1 MHPITNVNRGRAR
14 ERGYAIIA
22 PMITKRQLGYLF
34 IAIGLLVITGSF
46 TANVIGGRD
55 AGFGP
60 FQQLGL
66 AGGVVIIVMAAPL
79 IRLGNR
85 PA

>member
-1 MHPITNVNRGRAR
+1 
-14 ERGYAIIA
+14 
-22 PMITKRQLGYLF
+22 MITKRQLGYLF
-34 IAIGLLVITGSF
+34 IAMGILVIAASIA
-46 TANVIGGRD
+46 ANVIGGRD

-60 FQQLGL
+60 FQKIGL
-66 AGGVVIIVMAAPL
+66 ASGAVIIGMGVPL

>member
-1 MHPITNVNRGRAR
+1 
-14 ERGYAIIA
+14 
-22 PMITKRQLGYLF
+22 MITKRQLGYLF
-34 IAIGLLVITGSF
+34 TAIGLLVIVGAIG
-46 TANVIGGRD
+46 ANFIGGRD

-60 FQQLGL
+60 FQAIGIG
-66 AGGVVIIVMAAPL
+66 GGVVIILMAIPL

>member
-1 MHPITNVNRGRAR
+1 
-14 ERGYAIIA
+14 
-22 PMITKRQLGYLF
+22 MITKRQLGYLF
-34 IAIGLLVITGSF
+34 IVVGALVIVGAVA
-46 TANVIGGRD
+46 ANLIGGRD

-60 FQQLGL
+60 FQAIGLG
-66 AGGVVIIVMAAPL
+66 GGVVIIMMAIPL

>member
-1 MHPITNVNRGRAR
+1 
-14 ERGYAIIA
+14 
-22 PMITKRQLGYLF
+22 MITKRQLGYWF
-34 IAIGLLVITGSF
+34 IAIGLLVIAGAIG
-46 TANVIGGRD
+46 ANLIGGRD

-60 FQQLGL
+60 FQAIGIGGGL
-66 AGGVVIIVMAAPL
+66 VIILMAIPL

>member
-1 MHPITNVNRGRAR
+1 
-14 ERGYAIIA
+14 
-22 PMITKRQLGYLF
+22 MITKRQLGYLF
-34 IAIGLLVITGSF
+34 IAVGLLIIAGAIG
-46 TANVIGGRD
+46 ANLIGGRD

-60 FQQLGL
+60 FQAIGMG
-66 AGGVVIIVMAAPL
+66 GGVVIIVMAIPL